1 MQKEKK
7 SAISAAIL
15 SCVIVRGSNELKRNY
30 YITTDGR
37 IRRKDNTVYFE
48 SSDTR
53 KFLPVTDIDALYLLG
68 EIDINSKA
76 LNFLGQN
83 NITIHLFNY
92 YGFYTGSFYPRE
104 YLPSGYCTVNQVK
117 KYLDND
123 ARLGIAKEIIDSAS
137 YNILKNIKYY
147 NARRDGKL
155 DNAIQS
161 IENERNIIQNA
172 ISIEELMG
180 IEGRIRDSYYD
191 TFPVI
196 TKGKFLLA
204 KRIKRPPDN
213 AMNTLISFGNSLLY
227 TTVLSE
233 IYHTQLNPTVSFLHQ
248 PGERRFSLSL
258 DISEI
263 FKPIIVDR
271 VIFKLVNDGIIS
283 ESDFTKELNFCHL
296 RDSGRKAFLKEYDD
310 KLSTTI
316 SHRKLGRQVSYRR
329 LIRLECY
336 KLLKHVNG
344 IEQYEGFR
352 MWW

>member
-1 MQKEKK
+1 M
-7 SAISAAIL
+7 
-15 SCVIVRGSNELKRNY
+15 KRSY

-48 SSDTR
+48 GSDKR
-53 KFLPVTDIDALYLLG
+53 KYLPVNDIETLYLFG
-68 EIDINSKA
+68 EIDLNSKA

-117 KYLDND
+117 KYLDTK
-123 ARLGIAKEIIDSAS
+123 ARLDIAKEIIEAS
-137 YNILKNIKYY
+137 SFNILKNIKYY

-155 DNAIQS
+155 DEVVQR
-161 IENERNIIQNA
+161 IENERKAIQTTRC
-172 ISIEELMG
+172 IGELMG
-180 IEGRIRDSYYD
+180 IEGRVRDNYYR
-191 TFPVI
+191 TFSII
-196 TKGKFLLA
+196 TKGRFLLG
-204 KRIKRPPDN
+204 KRVKRPPDN
-213 AMNTLISFGNSLLY
+213 AMNTLISFGNSLMY
-227 TTVLSE
+227 TAVLSE

-271 VIFKLVNDGIIS
+271 IIFKLVNENIIS
-283 ESDFTKELNFCHL
+283 ENDFTNELNFCHL
-296 RDSGRKAFLKEYDD
+296 SDSGRKGFLQEYDS

-316 SHRKLGRQVSYRR
+316 GHRKLGRKVSYRR

-336 KLLKHVNG
+336 KLLKHVND
-344 IEQYEGFR
+344 IQKYEGFK